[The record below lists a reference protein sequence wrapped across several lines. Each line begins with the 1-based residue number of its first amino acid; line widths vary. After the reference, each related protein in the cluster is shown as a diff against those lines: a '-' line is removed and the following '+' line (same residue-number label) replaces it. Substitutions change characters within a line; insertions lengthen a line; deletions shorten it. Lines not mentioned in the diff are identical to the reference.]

1 MFTVTRKNKLIN
13 TVYDSVSYSC
23 YKFPFTNTQ
32 LIYNGDNVIGTLEK
46 KSKEVYVLKSN
57 TNEEIMIIH
66 HSKNYKKKNEP
77 IQLRLVFP
85 TTLRLKKGMLYKTYH
100 EHTIDTIDD
109 IVVFDNSNTNGGN
122 CVNGTNHMVG
132 NGTNHMVGNGTNHMI
147 HSNTTSINDC
157 SGNINIKSN
166 IQSSKTVQIKWKD
179 NTIYSCTKTQ
189 DNTFLVTYLKPVNRL
204 QAFAVFLSLTY

>member
-23 YKFPFTNTQ
+23 YKFPFTNTP

-100 EHTIDTIDD
+100 EHTIDTIED
-109 IVVFDNSNTNGGN
+109 IVVFDNSNTNGG
-122 CVNGTNHMVG
+122 GNHMVG
-132 NGTNHMVGNGTNHMI
+132 NGTNHIIRG
-147 HSNTTSINDC
+147 NTTSINDC